1 LLGEE
6 KEGVREMRGERER
19 ERERMK
25 TDNYEGIKRLITPR
39 ERGAR
44 QRGLAREGER
54 KEGRKRE
61 EGDRS

>member
-6 KEGVREMRGERER
+6 KEGVREMGGER

-25 TDNYEGIKRLITPR
+25 TDNYAGIKRLITPR

-44 QRGLAREGER
+44 QRGSARE
-54 KEGRKRE
+54 
-61 EGDRS
+61 